1 MDSVIHAAGVCFGV
15 GKLLQDDRSG
25 VLRLDESL
33 LGLVEGFDFVSE
45 VLEIPEVGRL
55 GFGICLE
62 VEYLFNQSAEV
73 MQGAYRRKRQIV
85 RIAIQATN
93 GTENESVFDDIEGDV
108 AFVESGGQQAVLPI
122 GTSGGCR
129 SLAVCSQDL
138 SDIVGFA
145 DWDVLHHVCGCRT
158 ASALRIAQ
166 RGSLDMHGV
175 AVMAEPAQECLD
187 HVAIAEE
194 VGPFVVT

>member
-73 MQGAYRRKRQIV
+73 MQGAYRRARQTA
-85 RIAIQATN
+85 RRARQAAH
-93 GTENESVFDDIEGDV
+93 GRPHGSAFRYSAGGM
-108 AFVESGGQQAVLPI
+108 AFVG
-122 GTSGGCR
+122 
-129 SLAVCSQDL
+129 
-138 SDIVGFA
+138 
-145 DWDVLHHVCGCRT
+145 
-158 ASALRIAQ
+158 
-166 RGSLDMHGV
+166 
-175 AVMAEPAQECLD
+175 
-187 HVAIAEE
+187 
-194 VGPFVVT
+194 

>member
-1 MDSVIHAAGVCFGV
+1 
-15 GKLLQDDRSG
+15 
-25 VLRLDESL
+25 
-33 LGLVEGFDFVSE
+33 
-45 VLEIPEVGRL
+45 
-55 GFGICLE
+55 GICLE
-62 VEYLFNQSAEV
+62 VEYLFNQAAEV
-73 MQGAYRRKRQIV
+73 MQGAYRRERQIV

-122 GTSGGCR
+122 GTTGGCR

-175 AVMAEPAQECLD
+175 AVMAEPAQEWYEMFKTSSTKNPAVLVFD
-187 HVAIAEE
+187 SRTAMIPPA
-194 VGPFVVT
+194 